1 MGDFDG
7 GGRRWVRIT
16 AAVLAVVVVGLS
28 TGAAGLW
35 IGRSNATAAGASPL
49 TAGASGGPMAP
60 SWPATIPAP
69 VRAVGTADAGL
80 GWRIPNTGAAGPFS
94 VTDQGVPF
102 GYRQDLDGAALAA
115 VNAVVAGKY
124 LAATFVDPW
133 SALGFLADPGYAD
146 RGGSPELEAFFTGP
160 STPEVAGA
168 AGTPSVEPAAV
179 TQPTGGGRV
188 VGVQAAQVSAP
199 AGAVPAGAVR
209 AVVLW
214 QSFSFQYRPD
224 GQQGYTVRIA
234 PVSVLLVWAAGDW
247 KVAQVGGPP
256 AGMDTVVLGVVPAT
270 FPVPAESWHR

>member
-7 GGRRWVRIT
+7 GHRGSGRVISV
-16 AAVLAVVVVGLS
+16 VLAVLVLGVGA
-28 TGAAGLW
+28 GAAGIW
-35 IGRSNATAAGASPL
+35 IGRETAAAAGPEPTSAAAGVSMPPPWPWP
-49 TAGASGGPMAP
+49 AGATPP
-60 SWPATIPAP
+60 PQQP
-69 VRAVGTADAGL
+69 VGTVDAGL
-80 GWRIPNTGAAGPFS
+80 GWAIPNPGAAGPFS

-146 RGGSPELEAFFTGP
+146 RGGNHTLEAFFTGP
-160 STPEVAGA
+160 RVHQANDTTTPAPVPAPATPAG
-168 AGTPSVEPAAV
+168 S
-179 TQPTGGGRV
+179 TGGGRV
-188 VGVQAAQVSAP
+188 VGVQATQAAT
-199 AGAVPAGAVR
+199 PAGAVR

-214 QSFSFQYRPD
+214 QSFSGEFRPD

-247 KVAQVGGPP
+247 KVAQVSGPP
-256 AGMDTVVLGVVPAT
+256 IGMDTVVLGVLPPT
-270 FPVPAESWHR
+270 FPVPAENWHR

>member
-1 MGDFDG
+1 MGDFD

-16 AAVLAVVVVGLS
+16 ATLLAVAVVALS
-28 TGAAGLW
+28 AGAAGVW
-35 IGRSNATAAGASPL
+35 IGRRGAPSAEASPP
-49 TAGASGGPMAP
+49 AAEASGVPMAP
-60 SWPATIPAP
+60 SWPATTPAP
-69 VRAVGTADAGL
+69 ARAVGAADARR
-80 GWRIPNTGAAGPFS
+80 GWTIPNPGAAGPFS
-94 VTDQGVPF
+94 VTDQGVPY

-133 SALGFLADPGYAD
+133 SALGFLADPEYAA
-146 RGGSPELEAFFTGP
+146 RGGNPELEAFFTGP
-160 STPEVAGA
+160 VAGA
-168 AGTPSVEPAAV
+168 ATTPAAV
-179 TQPTGGGRV
+179 TRPTGGGRV
-188 VGVQAAQVSAP
+188 VGVQATEVSA
-199 AGAVPAGAVR
+199 PAGAVR

-214 QSFSFQYRPD
+214 QSFSAEYRPD

-234 PVSVLLVWAAGDW
+234 AVSVLLVWAAGDW